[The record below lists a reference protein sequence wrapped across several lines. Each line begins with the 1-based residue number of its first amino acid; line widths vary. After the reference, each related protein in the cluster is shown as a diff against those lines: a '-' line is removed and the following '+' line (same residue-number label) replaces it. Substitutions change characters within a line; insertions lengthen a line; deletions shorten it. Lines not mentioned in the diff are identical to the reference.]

1 MKVSFTQVNRDLV
14 FSTNKLCIWV
24 SSQATERVMT
34 QNLRK
39 LGNIW
44 KFSKL
49 GGDRAWCFLYFY
61 FWHSRNNRS
70 DVCCRKMFLKILQ
83 NSLENTCA
91 GVFLIKLHVG
101 GLELY
106 WEKETP
112 TQEFFCVRF
121 KNTLRNT
128 CHLLS

>member
-1 MKVSFTQVNRDLV
+1 MFFILLFLTQPKQSLG
-14 FSTNKLCIWV
+14 
-24 SSQATERVMT
+24 RVL
-34 QNLRK
+34 QKN
-39 LGNIW
+39 
-44 KFSKL
+44 
-49 GGDRAWCFLYFY
+49 
-61 FWHSRNNRS
+61 
-70 DVCCRKMFLKILQ
+70 VFLKILQ

-112 TQEFFCVRF
+112 TQEFFCVCF

-128 CHLLS
+128 CHLLSLVFSPNFFMFYYVC